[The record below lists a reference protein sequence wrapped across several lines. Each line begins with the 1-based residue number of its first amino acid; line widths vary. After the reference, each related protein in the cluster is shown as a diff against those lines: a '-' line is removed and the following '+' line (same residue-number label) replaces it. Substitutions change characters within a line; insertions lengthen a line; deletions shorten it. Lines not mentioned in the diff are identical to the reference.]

1 MNPDRGLWLFW
12 SMKDTEFLLMNQ
24 FVYYVLYIII
34 YIYMFKQSAF
44 LDQQNFNAFDQVCGE
59 LRRSREAEHHC
70 GRVGPVAN
78 RSSRFV
84 ISGFR

>member
-34 YIYMFKQSAF
+34 YIY
-44 LDQQNFNAFDQVCGE
+44 V
-59 LRRSREAEHHC
+59 
-70 GRVGPVAN
+70 
-78 RSSRFV
+78 
-84 ISGFR
+84 